1 MLLHKTQHMFDQQV
15 YTKRRNQLREKMRG
29 GMILIPG
36 NLESPQNYTDNAYHF
51 RQDSTFLYLF
61 GLDMPGL
68 FGVIDANTGKD
79 TIFGDDI
86 SMADIIWMGNKPS
99 IRELASSVGVENT
112 LPLKELSRVIG
123 QSIAKRVPYHFIQP
137 YRAEV
142 VLWLSELLG
151 INSSRLAGYASG
163 DLVRKLVSM
172 RSLKDQYEIAEI
184 EEACAIGYQMHV
196 TAMKMAMPGVMEQ
209 KIAGTIEGIA
219 LAHGAGTSFP
229 TILTQ
234 NGQTLHNHDH
244 SFQLQEGR
252 LMVVDAGAESNLH
265 YASDFT
271 RTIPVGGKFSQKQL
285 DIYNLVLKAN
295 NTATALIKP
304 GETYL
309 SIHLKVAEVIAAG
322 LKELG
327 LMKGD
332 VHEAVANGAHALFFP
347 HGLGH
352 MMGLDVHDME
362 NYGQIHV
369 GYDEEVRPVDQ
380 FGTAYLRLGRRLQE
394 NFVITNEPGIY
405 FIPALIAKWEGEK
418 INESF
423 INFDQ
428 VKKYLDFGGIRLEDD
443 ILVTAKGSR
452 ILGNRIP
459 ISQEEVESQF

>member
-1 MLLHKTQHMFDQQV
+1 MFDQQV
-15 YTKRRNQLREKMRG
+15 YIERRNQLRTKMRG
-29 GMILIPG
+29 GIILIPG
-36 NLESPQNYTDNAYHF
+36 NIESPMNYADNTYHF

-68 FGVIDANTGKD
+68 FGVIDINDGTD

-86 SMADIIWMGNKPS
+86 SIEDIIWMGNQPS
-99 IRELASSVGVENT
+99 VKDLAASVGVT
-112 LPLKELSRVIG
+112 RTSPYKELAGKVAQAIG
-123 QSIAKRVPYHFIQP
+123 KRVPVHFLLP
-137 YRAEV
+137 FRADIK
-142 VLWLSELLG
+142 LLLSELLG
-151 INSSRLAGYASG
+151 INSLRLAGYSSRE
-163 DLVRKLVSM
+163 LVYQLVEM
-172 RSLKDQYEIAEI
+172 RSVKNIFEIAEI
-184 EEACAIGYQMHV
+184 EEACATGYKMHV
-196 TAMKMAMPGVMEQ
+196 TAMEMAKHGVMEQ
-209 KIAGTIEGIA
+209 EIAGIIEGIA
-219 LAHGAGTSFP
+219 LSYGAGTSFP

-234 NGQTLHNHDH
+234 NGQTLHNHNH
-244 SFQLQEGR
+244 SFPLVKGR
-252 LMVVDAGAESNLH
+252 LMIVDAGAESNLH

-271 RTIPVGGKFSQKQL
+271 RTVPVGGKFSQKQL
-285 DIYNLVLKAN
+285 DIYTIVLKAN
-295 NTATALIKP
+295 NTATSLIKP

-309 SIHLKVAEVIAAG
+309 SIHLKVAEVIASA

-332 VHEAVANGAHALFFP
+332 IREAVANGAHALFFP

-369 GYDEEVRPVDQ
+369 GYDEEIRPVDQ

-405 FIPALIAKWEGEK
+405 FIPALIEKWESEK
-418 INESF
+418 INHSF

-443 ILVTAKGSR
+443 ILVTATGAR
-452 ILGNRIP
+452 ILGERIP
-459 ISQEEVESQF
+459 INPEDVEALFS